1 MAREFAKWE
10 YKRSGGARKALNVQI
25 LLWERKRKTS
35 NREMNFVNQRIASAF
50 KRLEQKFL
58 IFCATDPFESLVK
71 LTNPFSEKCI

>member
-1 MAREFAKWE
+1 VAREFAKWK

-35 NREMNFVNQRIASAF
+35 NRDRNFVNQRIASAF

-58 IFCATDPFESLVK
+58 NFWCHRP
-71 LTNPFSEKCI
+71 P